1 MKKLDHEKKAT
12 IQALLGFGAAI
23 AGLVLLY
30 IGLFMPPAGEIDNT
44 VLVAYGE
51 VCTFS
56 AGLIGIDYHYRYK
69 NNGNSDR

>member
-1 MKKLDHEKKAT
+1 MKKLDREKKAT

-23 AGLVLLY
+23 AGLVLLF
-30 IGLFMPPAGEIDNT
+30 IGLFMPPIGSIDSS

-51 VCTFS
+51 VSTFA

-69 NNGNSDR
+69 NNGDSDR